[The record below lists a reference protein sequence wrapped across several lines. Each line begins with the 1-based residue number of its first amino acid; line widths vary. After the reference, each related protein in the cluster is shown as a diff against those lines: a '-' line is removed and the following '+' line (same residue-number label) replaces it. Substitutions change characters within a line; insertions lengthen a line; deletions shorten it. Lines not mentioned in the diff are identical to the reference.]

1 MNFLNLQK
9 NYKKIL
15 CLILCVI
22 AVIGLCSCA
31 KKTANNGVDK
41 SQSTTQSADAQDSN
55 KAENAGQTAQ
65 TNAAYEKTLVVY
77 FSCTGNTAQ
86 IASYIAEIKNADLL
100 EIESQKPYTSEDL
113 SKNEDSRAYIEQ
125 HSNVNDVKI
134 KTPNVNI
141 SDYDTVYIGY
151 PVWYEKAPRAV
162 CTFLKEND
170 LTSKTIVPF
179 CTSDESPIE
188 GSVDELKA
196 LQPNAKWQDGIRFN
210 SADTIT
216 GVEQKLKETP

>member
-1 MNFLNLQK
+1 MNLQK

-55 KAENAGQTAQ
+55 ETENAGQTAQ

-100 EIESQKPYTSEDL
+100 EIEPQKPYTSEDL

-125 HSNVNDVKI
+125 YEDYDVKI
-134 KTPNVNI
+134 KPVTVDL
-141 SDYDTVYIGY
+141 SVYDIIYIGY
-151 PVWYEKAPRAV
+151 PIWYNKAPRV
-162 CTFLKEND
+162 ICTFLKEND
-170 LTSKTIVPF
+170 LSSKTVVPF
-179 CTSDESPIE
+179 CTSHESTIDN
-188 GSVDELKA
+188 SVDELKA
-196 LQPNAKWQDGIRFN
+196 LQPDAKWQSGIRFDGTETQQ
-210 SADTIT
+210 S
-216 GVEQKLKETP
+216 VEQILKRQP

>member
-9 NYKKIL
+9 KYKKIL

-31 KKTANNGVDK
+31 KKTANNGVEK

-55 KAENAGQTAQ
+55 EAENAGQTAQ

-100 EIESQKPYTSEDL
+100 EIEPQKPYTSEDL
-113 SKNEDSRAYIEQ
+113 SKGENTRAYAEQ

-134 KTPNVNI
+134 KTPNVSI

-162 CTFLKEND
+162 CTFLTESD
-170 LTSKTIVPF
+170 LSSKTLVPF
-179 CTSDESPIE
+179 CTSNESPIDE
-188 GSVDELKA
+188 SVTELKA

-210 SADTIT
+210 SAETIT

>member
-9 NYKKIL
+9 KYKKIL

-31 KKTANNGVDK
+31 KKTSNNGVDK

-55 KAENAGQTAQ
+55 EAENAGQTAQ

-100 EIESQKPYTSEDL
+100 EIEPQKPYTSEDL
-113 SKNEDSRAYIEQ
+113 SKNETSRAYIEQ
-125 HSNVNDVKI
+125 HSNINDVKI
-134 KTPNVNI
+134 KTTDV
-141 SDYDTVYIGY
+141 SLADYTTVYIGY
-151 PVWYEKAPRAV
+151 PIWYGKAPRCI
-162 CTFLKEND
+162 CTFLAEND
-170 LTSKTIVPF
+170 LSSKTVVAF
-179 CTSDESPIE
+179 CTSNESDIDESLA
-188 GSVDELKA
+188 ELKA

-210 SADTIT
+210 SAETIT

>member
-15 CLILCVI
+15 FLILCVI

-55 KAENAGQTAQ
+55 ETENAGQTAQ

-86 IASYIAEIKNADLL
+86 IASYIAEIKNADLF
-100 EIESQKPYTSEDL
+100 EIEPQKPYTSEDL
-113 SKNEDSRAYIEQ
+113 SKNENSRAYIEQ
-125 HSNVNDVKI
+125 YEDYDVKI
-134 KTPNVNI
+134 KPVTVDL
-141 SDYDTVYIGY
+141 SVYDIIYIGY
-151 PVWYEKAPRAV
+151 PIWYNKAPRAV
-162 CTFLKEND
+162 CTFLTESD
-170 LTSKTIVPF
+170 LSSKTVVPF
-179 CTSDESPIE
+179 CTSSESPIE
-188 GSVDELKA
+188 SSVDELKA

-210 SADTIT
+210 SAETII